1 MIRRLWL
8 MRQRLLTLWS
18 QMLQM
23 LKPLLVLREL
33 LQGLPQQMLLMQL
46 MNQSRYLLRLYMC
59 KECRWLVR

>member
-46 MNQSRYLLRLYMC
+46 MIRSR
-59 KECRWLVR
+59 

>member
-23 LKPLLVLREL
+23 LKPLLVLLEL

-46 MNQSRYLLRLYMC
+46 MIRSR
-59 KECRWLVR
+59 